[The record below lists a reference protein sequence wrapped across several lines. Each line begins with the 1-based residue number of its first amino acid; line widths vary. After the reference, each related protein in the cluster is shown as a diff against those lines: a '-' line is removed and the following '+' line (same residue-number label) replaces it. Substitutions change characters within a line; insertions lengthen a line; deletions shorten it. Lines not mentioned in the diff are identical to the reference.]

1 MLKLPINA
9 FAFTT
14 YKCLGVDKVLFTGNF
29 FFFFLI
35 VIAGLILVVRSL
47 MSFPLIS
54 ECSLELKAALPFQL
68 K

>member
-1 MLKLPINA
+1 MLKLPIIA

-14 YKCLGVDKVLFTGNF
+14 YKKCVGVDEVCSLAT
-29 FFFFLI
+29 FFFLN
-35 VIAGLILVVRSL
+35 VIAGLILVICSR

>member
-29 FFFFLI
+29 FFFLI
-35 VIAGLILVVRSL
+35 VIAGLVLVVRSL